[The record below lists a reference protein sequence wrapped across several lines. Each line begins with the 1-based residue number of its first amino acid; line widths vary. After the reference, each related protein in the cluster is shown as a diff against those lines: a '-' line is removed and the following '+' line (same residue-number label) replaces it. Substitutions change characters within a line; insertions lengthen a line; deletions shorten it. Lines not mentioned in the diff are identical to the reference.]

1 MQHHL
6 FRFFGI
12 RLHGCLPFQEVHS
25 LTIVAGT
32 ARVVLRLDLAAFLL
46 AL

>member
-6 FRFFGI
+6 FGFFGI

-25 LTIVAGT
+25 LAIVAGT
-32 ARVVLRLDLAAFLL
+32 ARVALRLDLATFLL
-46 AL
+46 AV